1 MLINQPSDLEQ
12 IIQIISSVIGESCWK
27 VSLSYGDELTLHIGE
42 RIPYVQK
49 SMVGKEKGS
58 WILGT
63 RATQWRIDSPS
74 ETLVTSNDD
83 PEIIRQKFDTIKD
96 CHISVIKINSQ
107 NLALTLT
114 FSNGCKLILL
124 PNNEDDIDLPYWEI
138 FTPHHM
144 VLKVGPGTM
153 WSYISSNI

>member
-1 MLINQPSDLEQ
+1 MTANLIKNINQPSDLEQ
-12 IIQIISSVIGESCWK
+12 IIQIISGVIGESCWK

-74 ETLVTSNDD
+74 ETLVTSNDE
-83 PEIIRQKFDTIKD
+83 PEIIRQK
-96 CHISVIKINSQ
+96 
-107 NLALTLT
+107 
-114 FSNGCKLILL
+114 
-124 PNNEDDIDLPYWEI
+124 IDAI
-138 FTPHHM
+138 RD
-144 VLKVGPGTM
+144 
-153 WSYISSNI
+153 SNISLL